1 MRYYLTGGI
10 ILAVIVV
17 AVVAIII
24 FGGKEKNAGESIK
37 IVFKNE
43 AAKADIWILPE
54 TKENK
59 ATTTWGKATVPKDKS
74 EQKIAVN
81 KDEGTE
87 TFIFRAIDEE
97 DMYYEANG
105 IALEDGF
112 TLVFKKGNGDLPY
125 TVETVN
131 SEGHT
136 VKAYFV
142 FAAKL

>member
-17 AVVAIII
+17 AVAAIII
-24 FGGKEKNAGESIK
+24 FGGKSKNTAKSIN

-43 AAKADIWILPE
+43 VTKADIWILPE

-59 ATTTWGKATVPKDKS
+59 ATTTWGKATVPKGKS
-74 EQKIAVN
+74 EQEIAVN

-97 DMYYEANG
+97 DMYYEADG
-105 IALEDGF
+105 IILEDGF
-112 TLVFKKGNGDLPY
+112 AVIFKKGSDLSY

-131 SEGHT
+131 SEGQT
-136 VKAYFV
+136 VKSYSV